1 MLSMKA
7 IKRPVEVDAWKLDSS
22 IFLYEPIDPSVPV
35 WVKEG
40 IEKGKLKYDEVYN
53 DWSVISLEGLMVAK
67 DGDYVIRGVKGELY
81 PCRGDIFE
89 ETYEVIG
96 P

>member
-1 MLSMKA
+1 MLSMKV
-7 IKRPVEVDAWKLDSS
+7 IKKPVEVDAWKLDSS
-22 IFLYEPIDPSVPV
+22 VLLYEPKDPDVPGWV
-35 WVKEG
+35 WDS

-53 DWSVISLEGLMVAK
+53 DWSVISLEGLMIAK

-89 ETYEVIG
+89 ETYEIVKE
-96 P
+96 